1 MLERSKVE
9 SEYVHLYR
17 ETGLGITVFSPLK
30 QGILSGKYRD
40 GVPSDSRLAQTKID
54 RIAGFWKETGKQ
66 KFQAIVDQVNK
77 LEPIAQ
83 RLGVK
88 MSVLAL
94 AWVLANPNVN
104 SAITGASSPV
114 QIYENMRAL
123 EVYKQLTPEVMAEI
137 DEVLGNKPPAMI
149 LRDWR

>member
-1 MLERSKVE
+1 MLERAKVE
-9 SEYVHLYR
+9 NEYVHLYR

-54 RIAGFWKETGKQ
+54 RIAGFWKETGKE
-66 KFQAIVDQVNK
+66 KFQAIIDQVNK
-77 LEPIAQ
+77 LEPIAE
-83 RLGVK
+83 RLGIK

-104 SAITGASSPV
+104 SAITGASSPA
-114 QIYENMRAL
+114 QIYQNMQAL
-123 EVYKQLTPEVMAEI
+123 EAYKKLTPEIMAEI
-137 DEVLGNKPPAMI
+137 DGVLGNKPPAI
-149 LRDWR
+149 VLREWR